1 MQYGRWSDR
10 VKLNWKNILN
20 CQYLAS
26 MNPTAGSNNVNP
38 RLQLR
43 FVAFAMG
50 FPGAMSLLTIFQT
63 FLDGHLKQGFSE
75 EIQAMCVNI
84 INGKGKTEKH
94 IPPFFNRLPM
104 RLFPFMPRLN

>member
-1 MQYGRWSDR
+1 MKARVLLTPHDVSDPF
-10 VKLNWKNILN
+10 VHFL
-20 CQYLAS
+20 QAH
-26 MNPTAGSNNVNP
+26 NVNP

-84 INGKGKTEKH
+84 INGKGKTKKH

>member
-1 MQYGRWSDR
+1 
-10 VKLNWKNILN
+10 
-20 CQYLAS
+20 

-75 EIQAMCVNI
+75 EIQSMCVNI
-84 INGKGKTEKH
+84 INATLDLHNGVCDNFKKSAINFHYE
-94 IPPFFNRLPM
+94 FNVRHLASVFEGLLS
-104 RLFPFMPRLN
+104 R